1 LVPFKVRDIGG
12 QSISSTNL
20 CKYIAGTDGVF
31 LVYDTTNSDSLLNLS
46 DWLHVVRSHASSS
59 GSDSGSGAGAGVE
72 GVGTGTGTEGTGTRK
87 ELRIYLLG
95 NKIDLISARQVTQE
109 AHTSFIAEHGLSGG
123 MWVSA
128 RSGEAL
134 MRCFY
139 MAAMEVAGLPVTE
152 QDLAVHDKVYCM
164 IETSLERHSFFDK

>member
-1 LVPFKVRDIGG
+1 MPQKVRDIGG
-12 QSISSTNL
+12 QSISSPNL

-59 GSDSGSGAGAGVE
+59 GSDSGRGAGVSAGAGAAE
-72 GVGTGTGTEGTGTRK
+72 GVGTEGTGTRK

-95 NKIDLISARQVTQE
+95 NKIDLITARQVTQE
-109 AHTSFIAEHGLSGG
+109 AHTGFIAEHGLSGG

-134 MRCFY
+134 MRSFY

-152 QDLAVHDKVYCM
+152 QDLAVHDKLLLYY
-164 IETSLERHSFFDK
+164 